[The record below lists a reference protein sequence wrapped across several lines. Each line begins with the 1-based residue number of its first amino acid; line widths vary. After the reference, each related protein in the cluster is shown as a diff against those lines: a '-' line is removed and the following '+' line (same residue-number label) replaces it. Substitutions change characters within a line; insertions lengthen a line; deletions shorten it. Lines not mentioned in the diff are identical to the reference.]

1 MLGPSILGVVILG
14 FVLGMGLLTGPLLLG
29 EPAGIYV
36 LPTEIYRLI
45 DGVTP
50 ADYAG
55 ASTLSLLLV
64 LVVLVLVGIQSK
76 VLGRRQV
83 RHGDR
88 QVRTP

>member
-1 MLGPSILGVVILG
+1 VVILG

-50 ADYAG
+50 ATTRAR
-55 ASTLSLLLV
+55 ARCRCCSCS
-64 LVVLVLVGIQSK
+64 SCW
-76 VLGRRQV
+76 
-83 RHGDR
+83 
-88 QVRTP
+88 PW